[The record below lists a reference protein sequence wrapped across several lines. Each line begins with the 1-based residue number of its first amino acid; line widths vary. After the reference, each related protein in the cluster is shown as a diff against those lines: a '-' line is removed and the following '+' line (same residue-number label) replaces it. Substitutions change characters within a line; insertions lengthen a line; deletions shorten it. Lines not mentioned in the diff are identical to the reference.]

1 MPLAQAP
8 RAVARIAPLA
18 LPPHSLHERCRPAIK
33 FRVILRSPRGLLAF
47 QKTQQLAALNFLASR
62 LQQKSA
68 APARPHQIIDFLQQI
83 AGDQDVCSLCACHM
97 CLISVP

>member
-18 LPPHSLHERCRPAIK
+18 LPPHSLHEHCRPAIK

-47 QKTQQLAALNFLASR
+47 QKTQQLAA
-62 LQQKSA
+62 QKSA